1 MINRK
6 SLKTPVVA
14 ALMVLPLALSGC
26 GDKKDDPYSS
36 MPGAIVAPLKDG
48 TKEKDAKEYV
58 AQYMERNL
66 KLGFEV
72 IDAPIP
78 SFDDPDTVGGKAA
91 SKKTKK
97 KIFKA
102 YDETVGARTAEEM
115 GRGIL
120 TYTCQEELYTPK
132 GSPKE
137 GVKSAQELIRQGNVP
152 LASSDFGALFGGQT
166 GAAEAVS
173 VTENG
178 DWASMITRP
187 ADPLLRSKVP
197 TSKEVSIIFFKKED
211 KQWKFCGN

>member
-26 GDKKDDPYSS
+26 GDKKADPYSS

-58 AQYMERNL
+58 AQYMESKQEP
-66 KLGFEV
+66 KLTEETPMPPFY
-72 IDAPIP
+72 
-78 SFDDPDTVGGKAA
+78 SPDTAGGKAA

-97 KIFKA
+97 KIFQA
-102 YDETVGARTAEEM
+102 FDEIFAARTAEEM

-120 TYTCQEELYTPK
+120 TNTCQEDLY
-132 GSPKE
+132 SRE
-137 GVKSAQELIRQGNVP
+137 GKPLEDAKQAQDMIRQGNMPVT
-152 LASSDFGALFGGQT
+152 SSPIGALTDGKT
-166 GAAEAVS
+166 AALEAVS
-173 VTENG
+173 VTQNG
-178 DWASMITRP
+178 DWASMMLRP

-197 TSKEVSIIFFKKED
+197 NDDDVHIVFFKKED
-211 KQWKFCGN
+211 KQWKFCNN